1 MRYLAQRGLT
11 PLAQCALK
19 YIRAA
24 LSAIASRSLYRTS
37 AMTSASRRPDHP
49 TVQAPRCP
57 RFRAAHCLLAGML
70 GVAAAAGAAASETTG
85 DDRTL
90 NVWTAADDAAT
101 GRPAARPKLD
111 LSAAIDARKS
121 YAIPPVEIVAFDV
134 LLNRFN
140 RYREGPGDYDVTASS
155 IRRNARSRW
164 VVPMSKEAWL
174 RSKRPVRSW

>member
-1 MRYLAQRGLT
+1 
-11 PLAQCALK
+11 
-19 YIRAA
+19 
-24 LSAIASRSLYRTS
+24 
-37 AMTSASRRPDHP
+37 
-49 TVQAPRCP
+49 
-57 RFRAAHCLLAGML
+57 ML
-70 GVAAAAGAAASETTG
+70 GAAAAGAAAAGAAASETTG

-140 RYREGPGDYDVTASS
+140 RYREVPAITTSPRHRSGATLAAAGWSTTTRSASTSSCTRTRARCITASRA
-155 IRRNARSRW
+155 RRA
-164 VVPMSKEAWL
+164 
-174 RSKRPVRSW
+174 